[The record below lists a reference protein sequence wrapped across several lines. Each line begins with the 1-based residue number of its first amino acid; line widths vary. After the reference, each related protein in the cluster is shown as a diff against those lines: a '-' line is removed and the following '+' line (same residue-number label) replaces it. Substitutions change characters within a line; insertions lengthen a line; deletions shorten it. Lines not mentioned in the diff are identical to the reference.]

1 MKHEIF
7 SHTSKLMTMQ
17 RFEEGELF
25 TELDVKEKEGIEIQ
39 LGIEPRSSKLQSDTL
54 TESQFLILRQVQ
66 GGG

>member
-1 MKHEIF
+1 
-7 SHTSKLMTMQ
+7 MQ
-17 RFEEGELF
+17 RFEEVELF

-66 GGG
+66 EGG